1 MGSKLFAKAKGV
13 TKSAAPVSAPVRQDV
28 QKLQRENRDREMEML
43 SKLKYLLNCVEH
55 SPDIKLS
62 QEKINQFHIRQR
74 IAKMI
79 RSLDTTRVTEQD
91 EKGLD
96 DLIIWFIDCL
106 ETALKNGYENMAY
119 WASIAVHHSTETLHI
134 PVPRSDLE
142 FANML
147 YSRKYQYAQTLKL
160 VIEEARAVDV
170 AQETLEG
177 ENVDFERFSQELKN
191 RKERHEA
198 LKQSRGGVQLIQS
211 TRQKINNRGSMTEEE
226 QEVFENLLK
235 IRELSRSVKGLANSR
250 SIALDAMRTHDA
262 AIRKYQSQLREKPTV
277 EDEKIAAR
285 MKVIDTYFLEQL
297 DARVSRTLAI
307 DKLQDEFYAGL
318 EQIASRV
325 DRANAQR
332 VSETLDAME
341 MEKVDLAIAAR
352 ENAEMVKRI
361 RDNQRQLEQMEQ
373 LLQESIQEIEE
384 EVEQQFQTYE
394 EPELEQEQETEAE
407 YETEEEFG

>member
-13 TKSAAPVSAPVRQDV
+13 TKSITGGGAPTQKDV
-28 QKLQRENRDREMEML
+28 QTLQRENRDREVEML
-43 SKLKYLLNCVEH
+43 DKLKFLLNTIEH
-55 SPDIKLS
+55 SPDVKLS

-106 ETALKNGYENMAY
+106 DTALRNGYENMAY

-134 PVPRSDLE
+134 PVPKSDLE
-142 FANML
+142 FATML
-147 YSRKYQYAQTLKL
+147 YGRKYKYAETLKL
-160 VIEEARAVDV
+160 VIEEARAMDV
-170 AQETLEG
+170 AQQTLEG
-177 ENVDFERFSQELKN
+177 ENADFERLREELKR

-198 LKQSRGGVQLIQS
+198 LKQSRGGIQLIQS
-211 TRQKINNRGSMTEEE
+211 TRQKINDRGSMTEEE

-235 IRELSRSVKGLANSR
+235 IRDLSRSVKGLANSR
-250 SIALDAMRTHDA
+250 TIAMDALRTHDA
-262 AIRKYQSQLREKPTV
+262 AVRKYQSQLREKPTV

-307 DKLQDEFYAGL
+307 DKLQDEFFAGL

-325 DRANAQR
+325 ERANAQR

-341 MEKVDLAIAAR
+341 MEAVDLAIAAR
-352 ENAEMVKRI
+352 ENAEMARRVH
-361 RDNQRQLEQMEQ
+361 DNQRQLERMEE
-373 LLQESIQEIEE
+373 LLQESIREIEQ
-384 EVEQQFQTYE
+384 EVEQQIQTYE
-394 EPELEQEQETEAE
+394 EPEYEQESEEE

>member
-1 MGSKLFAKAKGV
+1 MGSKLFSKAKGV
-13 TKSAAPVSAPVRQDV
+13 TKSALAPSAPVQKDV
-28 QKLQRENRDREMEML
+28 QSLQRENRDREMEML
-43 SKLKYLLNCVEH
+43 SKLKFLLNTIEH
-55 SPDIKLS
+55 SPDVKLS

-74 IAKMI
+74 IARMI

-134 PVPRSDLE
+134 PVPKSDLE
-142 FANML
+142 FATML
-147 YSRKYQYAQTLKL
+147 YGRKYKYAETLKL
-160 VIEEARAVDV
+160 VIEEARAMDV
-170 AQETLEG
+170 AQQTLEG
-177 ENVDFERFSQELKN
+177 ENVDFQKFREELKR

-198 LKQSRGGVQLIQS
+198 LKQSKGGLSLIQS
-211 TRQKINNRGSMTEEE
+211 TRQKINDRGSMNEEE
-226 QEVFENLLK
+226 QEVFDNLLK
-235 IRELSRSVKGLANSR
+235 IRDLSRSVKGLANSR
-250 SIALDAMRTHDA
+250 TIALDALRTHDA
-262 AIRKYQSQLREKPTV
+262 AVRKYQSQLREKPTV

-285 MKVIDTYFLEQL
+285 MKVIDGYFLEQL

-307 DKLQDEFYAGL
+307 DKLQDEFFAGL

-352 ENAEMVKRI
+352 ENAEMVKRV

-373 LLQESIQEIEE
+373 LLQESIQEMEQEE
-384 EVEQQFQTYE
+384 EQLIQTYE
-394 EPELEQEQETEAE
+394 EPEIEQETEDE
-407 YETEEEFG
+407 YEVEEEFG